1 MVTTTYL
8 RTLRLKHR
16 ISLLELEKHCS
27 FSNQYLSMLELGKAR
42 GTPGNEEA
50 LCAAVAS
57 IIQTRKTDL
66 MELEQSFEQYRG
78 RLLETMEVDADEL

>member
-50 LCAAVAS
+50 LCAAFVS
-57 IIQTRKTDL
+57 LIQARKK
-66 MELEQSFEQYRG
+66 ELVHRG
-78 RLLETMEVDADEL
+78 KLLETMEVDADEL

>member
-57 IIQTRKTDL
+57 LIQARKDALVDL
-66 MELEQSFEQYRG
+66 EKSLELHRG
-78 RLLETMEVDADEL
+78 KLLEAMEVDADEL